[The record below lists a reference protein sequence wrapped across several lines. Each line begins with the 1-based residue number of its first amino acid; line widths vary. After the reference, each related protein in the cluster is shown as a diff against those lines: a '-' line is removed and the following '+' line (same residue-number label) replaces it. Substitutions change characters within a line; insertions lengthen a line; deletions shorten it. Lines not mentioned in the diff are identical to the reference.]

1 MTSLART
8 VLAGIVVAVA
18 AVLTAFASASSAPA
32 ITLVS
37 PPSPTEAQALTT
49 NSVQFAFAYNRKPK
63 ATQSLGC
70 DLSGPTSSSGPCD
83 TPVANGK
90 AGSTSGASYTGLADG
105 EYTFT
110 VTLTLTDGGSA
121 SAVRH
126 FTVAVCTGSEDF
138 SEFPELSM
146 PTTFSGGTIDTP
158 YGVQP
163 AGVLV
168 QGSIYNGDF
177 PPGTHVLFSG
187 LTLRSFQLSFT
198 NPVGSLQLDAQD
210 DVGGIVTVITLTASD
225 NSNSVVDSAQAI
237 DPDNSKVA
245 PSVHSS
251 SNDIKHFT
259 VATSDPQLFPFGI
272 AFTNIVWHCA

>member
-1 MTSLART
+1 MRFRMML
-8 VLAGIVVAVA
+8 VL
-18 AVLTAFASASSAPA
+18 
-32 ITLVS
+32 
-37 PPSPTEAQALTT
+37 
-49 NSVQFAFAYNRKPK
+49 
-63 ATQSLGC
+63 
-70 DLSGPTSSSGPCD
+70 
-83 TPVANGK
+83 
-90 AGSTSGASYTGLADG
+90 
-105 EYTFT
+105 
-110 VTLTLTDGGSA
+110 
-121 SAVRH
+121 
-126 FTVAVCTGSEDF
+126 FTVAALAVGVSTATAGGGNSDGAKACQQGGWQNLMREDGTGFKTDGDCVSYAAHGGKLLSCAGSENF
-138 SEFPELSM
+138 SEFPELSL

-177 PPGTHVLFSG
+177 PPGAHVLFSG

-210 DVGGIVTVITLTASD
+210 DVGGIVTTITLTASD
-225 NSNSVVDSAQAI
+225 SSNSIVDSAQAT

-245 PSVHSS
+245 LSVHSS
-251 SNDIKHFT
+251 SNNIKHFT